1 MSFFVLIQ
9 YLIGAILSKKFC
21 QKKRRWG
28 WGGEKKIKR
37 GWPYRWIF
45 FAFNFSTLIF
55 SDFFV
60 YGILTIETEVMYLDV
75 NLEPPFCKGNSFHVK
90 YFQGSMLKNTF
101 RLTWRFILYLPIKFI
116 QKKKECTVFNKHILK
131 RCVT

>member
-9 YLIGAILSKKFC
+9 YLIGAILSKSVV
-21 QKKRRWG
+21 KKRKVWWG
-28 WGGEKKIKR
+28 WRKKDKK
-37 GWPYRWIF
+37 GWPYRQIF

-75 NLEPPFCKGNSFHVK
+75 NLQPLFCKGNNFHVK
-90 YFQGSMLKNTF
+90 YFQEIMLKNTF
-101 RLTWRFILYLPIKFI
+101 RLT
-116 QKKKECTVFNKHILK
+116 
-131 RCVT
+131 